1 MSLWDI
7 VAGFST
13 EKNLKDPDSKK
24 SEKWKKWNSA
34 SVDLVNGDGLA
45 FTNEGGYTWNI
56 FGANVNF
63 VCDLEA
69 LLEGAIASKWPGK
82 IAAGVL
88 GTIFGPGANNTITI
102 GNTLTLNYMVGH
114 SNNFTVMRGNPEIS
128 IKYFH
133 GHLESDVGEGYQ
145 SDKTKTSRWMWA
157 FIAAFALLIAGF
169 DIALNVLKNQINGEE
184 EKVHK
189 DQAEIEKYK
198 AKVEAEQKEAE
209 AQGQV
214 VNPDAGGVAV
224 EPTHAQ
230 EELEHAKHQEHSD
243 EATLKNKEKWYE
255 WIIYTSIIAENRSIL
270 VLKLLEQF
278 YAGVK
283 AIETEL
289 KGANNTIAKIKTGL
303 EASEKSAEDDST
315 IANLEAQIKAVEDNL
330 YELQELCLK
339 GYEGTLDSI
348 FTQFIVATN
357 LKEQLKKKI
366 ADSARVAVQ
375 VVAQVDQSAN
385 LISTE

>member
-69 LLEGAIASKWPGK
+69 LLEGAIAGSKK
-82 IAAGVL
+82 LDNTL
-88 GTIFGPGANNTITI
+88 GHIGLGLLFGPGANNTITI

-133 GHLESDVGEGYQ
+133 GHLQSDVGEGYK
-145 SDKTKTSRWMWA
+145 SENPKTSRLMWA

-189 DQAEIEKYK
+189 DQAEIEKHK
-198 AKVEAEQKEAE
+198 AMVEAEQKDAE
-209 AQGQV
+209 ARGQV
-214 VNPDAGGVAV
+214 INPDAGGVAV
-224 EPTHAQ
+224 GPTHEQ

-243 EATLKNKEKWYE
+243 EATLKNTEKWYE
-255 WIIYTSIIAENRSIL
+255 WIIYTSIIAENRGIL
-270 VLKLLEQF
+270 VLKLLEQL
-278 YAGVK
+278 YAGVIS
-283 AIETEL
+283 AETEL
-289 KGANNTIAKIKTGL
+289 KEVNQSIQKIETKL
-303 EASEKSAEDDST
+303 KDDVPP
-315 IANLEAQIKAVEDNL
+315 IANLEDQIKTVEKILD
-330 YELQELCLK
+330 ELQGLCLL
-339 GYEGTLDSI
+339 GVEGTLDSI

-366 ADSARVAVQ
+366 ADSARVIEQ
-375 VVAQVDQSAN
+375 VVAQVEQSASV
-385 LISTE
+385 ISSE